1 VLETGD
7 YVYLKASLIIRE
19 LRLGIKYEVYTKVVD
34 PYHIIARKGPVPYQL
49 QLPREIKSA
58 FNVFYVSQLKKCLRV
73 PEERVTIKDF
83 ELDADLK
90 YEEEP
95 IQILDTKERVAQSAS

>member
-1 VLETGD
+1 M
-7 YVYLKASLIIRE
+7 
-19 LRLGIKYEVYTKVVD
+19 
-34 PYHIIARKGPVPYQL
+34 
-49 QLPREIKSA
+49 QLPREMRS
-58 FNVFYVSQLKKCLRV
+58 VFEGLLCLSLKKCLRV

-95 IQILDTKERVAQSAS
+95 IQILDTKERVAESAS